1 MGTVNK
7 LRLQSTEPLAWIRRE
22 MAWDSSVFF
31 PYVANIGPCH
41 GDEGNDGEGKGRNI
55 ESASGS
61 RAGWASE
68 ATVPI
73 QHCHSNHGSKEKQ
86 VDNGA
91 EEGEKRDAS
100 ETACE

>member
-1 MGTVNK
+1 MVSAPGV
-7 LRLQSTEPLAWIRRE
+7 LLATTNHERNP
-22 MAWDSSVFF
+22 SVDE
-31 PYVANIGPCH
+31 V